1 MKYIVYRMNRLDE
14 HSSITEID
22 GFMFFNSSENRVRSV
37 IDYLYKNNILPKEI
51 LEITISD
58 NKDETKFLQKENYNS
73 VVFKST
79 FINVDLSGSLISCLK
94 AVNEYVRDMN
104 IIGIDI
110 STMPIPIF
118 TQILHFLFEKHNDKQ
133 IVIYYTEPTHYNLDN
148 VFDFN
153 ALSGEIDLKAI
164 PGFEGKTS
172 QKNELKRIIFYI
184 LGFELNYLN
193 RLIPQ
198 DMNPDGI
205 VPINGFPSFF
215 PKYKD
220 ISLINNGFNY
230 HEKDIKIVF
239 AEANNPF
246 ETYNQMCLL
255 KNTYPDYCIDI
266 IPAGTK
272 PMALGA
278 CLFALKNGNND
289 VRVLF
294 PFPTE
299 YKIEHSI
306 GKGQI
311 WEYVIT

>member
-1 MKYIVYRMNRLDE
+1 MNYTVYRMNCLGE
-14 HSSITEID
+14 QSSITEIE
-22 GFMFFNSSENRVRSV
+22 GFVFFRSIENRARSV
-37 IDYLYKNNILPKEI
+37 IDYLYKRNSLPKDV
-51 LEITISD
+51 LVITIPNS
-58 NKDETKFLQKENYNS
+58 KVETKDLQKEYYKNIFFDNA
-73 VVFKST
+73 
-79 FINVDLSGSLISCLK
+79 FINSDLTSSLIPCLK
-94 AVNEYVRDMN
+94 SVNEYVRNKN

-118 TQILHFLFEKHNDKQ
+118 SQILHFLLEKHNDKQ
-133 IVIYYTEPTHYNLDN
+133 IIIYYTEPTHYNLGN

-153 ALSGEIDLKAI
+153 SLTGEIDLRAI
-164 PGFEGKTS
+164 PGFEGKTA
-172 QKNELKRIIFYI
+172 QNKELKRIIFYI
-184 LGFELNYLN
+184 LGFEQNYLN

-205 VPINGFPSFF
+205 VPINGFPAFF

-220 ISLINNGFNY
+220 ISLINNGLDY

-255 KNTYPDYCIDI
+255 KNKYQDYCIDI

-278 CLFALKNGNND
+278 CLFALKSGNND
-289 VRVLF
+289 VRILF
-294 PFPTE
+294 PFPSE
-299 YKIEHSI
+299 YKSDHSI

-311 WEYVIT
+311 WEYII